1 VEHVWLIAALWI
13 GLALVASVLSV
24 WLTVSVA
31 LTEIVVG
38 AVAGNLIHLQL
49 NDWINW
55 LAGFGAIL
63 LTFLAGVEI
72 DRAVIKRN
80 FWSTMCIGG
89 TGFFAPYLGVM
100 FFCSFRLRLAVAAG
114 ADRRHFAVHH
124 FGRGGLCCDDR
135 DRIQQDRDRQGDT
148 RCLFCERSRHRAGAG
163 VGFRQLQLVAHL
175 NLSASLCER
184 SLEGSN

>member
-89 TGFFAPYLGVM
+89 MGFSRLISAS
-100 FFCSFRLRLAVAAG
+100 CSLLISSTP
-114 ADRRHFAVHH
+114 
-124 FGRGGLCCDDR
+124 GRGR
-135 DRIQQDRDRQGDT
+135 RRRSPAF
-148 RCLFCERSRHRAGAG
+148 RCPPLRSRWSM
-163 VGFRQLQLVAHL
+163 L
-175 NLSASLCER
+175 
-184 SLEGSN
+184 

>member
-1 VEHVWLIAALWI
+1 MEHVWLIAALWI

-24 WLTVSVA
+24 WLRVSVA
-31 LTEIVVG
+31 LTEIV
-38 AVAGNLIHLQL
+38 I
-49 NDWINW
+49 
-55 LAGFGAIL
+55 GAIL

-72 DRAVIKRN
+72 DQAVIKRN

>member
-63 LTFLAGVEI
+63 LTFLAGPSPI
-72 DRAVIKRN
+72 Y
-80 FWSTMCIGG
+80 
-89 TGFFAPYLGVM
+89 FATNP
-100 FFCSFRLRLAVAAG
+100 SNWATTAAT
-114 ADRRHFAVHH
+114 AR
-124 FGRGGLCCDDR
+124 
-135 DRIQQDRDRQGDT
+135 
-148 RCLFCERSRHRAGAG
+148 
-163 VGFRQLQLVAHL
+163 
-175 NLSASLCER
+175 
-184 SLEGSN
+184 